1 MKIIR
6 YQAPTGATLGIVEG
20 DTVYHA
26 EGDMATGF
34 QPGRPI
40 GTLHGLSEGPCEIVA
55 RPAVQLDQ
63 PATLPDFALLSPCAP
78 TKIVALGRNYAAHA
92 AEHGAQVP
100 SRPLIFLKPPSA
112 VIGPGEAIV
121 CPPQSAQVEYE
132 AELAVVVGRRA
143 RHVAAADVWD
153 YILGY
158 TCANDVTA
166 RDLQRSD
173 EQWSRAKGF
182 DTFAPLGPWIVTGLD
197 PARLSV
203 TCRVNG
209 QIVQHGST
217 ADMVFKIPTLVEFI
231 SAAMT
236 LEPGDV
242 ILTGTPEGVGP
253 IQAGDRVEVEI
264 EGIGALCNPVIAG

>member
-20 DTVYHA
+20 ETVYRA
-26 EGDMATGF
+26 EGDVTAGF
-34 QPGRPI
+34 HPGRPI
-40 GTLHGLSEGPCEIVA
+40 GTLHGLSGDPCQIVQ
-55 RPAVQLDQ
+55 RPTVQLDQ
-63 PATLPDFALLSPCAP
+63 PVALPGFPLLSPCVP
-78 TKIVALGRNYAAHA
+78 TKIIALGRNYAAHA

-112 VIGPGEAIV
+112 VIGPGEPIV
-121 CPPQSAQVEYE
+121 CPPQSSQVEYE

-143 RHVAAADVWD
+143 RHVAAADAWD

-197 PARLSV
+197 PGSLSV
-203 TCRVNG
+203 ACRVNG
-209 QIVQHGST
+209 QIKQHGST
-217 ADMVFKIPTLVEFI
+217 ADMVFKIPQLVEFI
-231 SAAMT
+231 TAAMT

-242 ILTGTPEGVGP
+242 IITGTPEGVGP

-264 EGIGALCNPVIAG
+264 EGIGALCNPVVAG